1 MNGMQLSQE
10 ASDKTLFV
18 ASARTYT
25 KAPGCVRW
33 ELGSTSDLRQV
44 TAAPKPWR
52 KTVWTQTA
60 STQMPVRL
68 M

>member
-18 ASARTYT
+18 ASARMYT
-25 KAPGCVRW
+25 KALGWVRW
-33 ELGSTSDLRQV
+33 ELRPALGLRQV
-44 TAAPKPWR
+44 AAAPQALAKD
-52 KTVWTQTA
+52 WTQSA
-60 STQMPVRL
+60 SPQMPVRL